1 MDVNQ
6 NATLEYFK
14 EKFNLW
20 NSESGSL
27 RKYIPLIGGKK
38 KIIKEL
44 DKDAEILKTSVCP
57 YIKQAGYLQA
67 KSTLLQAAEGLTGN
81 TLNFPVVG
89 VIDLVL
95 GALLDAC
102 GYVKRGD
109 SLLEADL

>member
-1 MDVNQ
+1 MDENQ

-44 DKDAEILKTSVCP
+44 DKDAEILKNTVCP
-57 YIKQAGYLQA
+57 YIKRVGYLQA

-81 TLNFPVVG
+81 ELNFPVVG

-95 GALLDAC
+95 GSLLDAC